1 MATKVFVA
9 VGVFPVEL
17 LACQVS
23 MICAANWPT
32 QHEILI
38 LRFFIASV
46 NIRKCET
53 FSLRI
58 NLAMRKGP

>member
-23 MICAANWPT
+23 MICTANWPLDGSIYT
-32 QHEILI
+32 HDVIL
-38 LRFFIASV
+38 
-46 NIRKCET
+46 
-53 FSLRI
+53 
-58 NLAMRKGP
+58 G